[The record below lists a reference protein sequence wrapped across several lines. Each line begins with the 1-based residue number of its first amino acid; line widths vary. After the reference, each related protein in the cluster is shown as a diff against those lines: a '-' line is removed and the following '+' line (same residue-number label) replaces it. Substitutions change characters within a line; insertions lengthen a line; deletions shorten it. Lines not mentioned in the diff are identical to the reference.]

1 MGSRGRGVSNRGKQ
15 RMKKMDTKMLH
26 ISEVRVAE
34 RIRKDNGGLEE
45 LANDIHEHGLIN
57 PITVMEQSEGGYVLI
72 AGLRRL
78 KAMERMGAKE
88 IRATVM
94 TALEA
99 DEMLMLEIAENEQR
113 KEFTVSEKL
122 AFAEKLKAVE
132 AEKAK
137 QRQIRKSSNFVVANR
152 PPQTKHAETGKARDI
167 VAQKAGFT
175 STTQMRRAQAVSE
188 SRPDLMEQVDKGEK
202 SISGAYSD
210 MQRGTTGGE
219 KPKADDGVLA
229 GLIQEKPVEVPEFD
243 VYRPAS
249 EPAPGNVRT
258 VKGAD
263 HEHLLEN
270 PIYSRLYD
278 SYNEAV
284 QQANLV
290 RGEMRTRCVGYERR
304 IRGYEENIQTMR
316 RTIETLR
323 AENERLRTQLGG
335 AAHA

>member
-1 MGSRGRGVSNRGKQ
+1 
-15 RMKKMDTKMLH
+15 MKKMDTKMLH

-45 LANDIHEHGLIN
+45 LANDIREHGLIN

-219 KPKADDGVLA
+219 KPKTDDGVLA

-243 VYRPAS
+243 VYRPAL

>member
-1 MGSRGRGVSNRGKQ
+1 
-15 RMKKMDTKMLH
+15 MKKMDTKMLH

-219 KPKADDGVLA
+219 KPKTDDGVLA

-304 IRGYEENIQTMR
+304 IRGYEENIQAMR
-316 RTIETLR
+316 RTIENLR
-323 AENERLRTQLGG
+323 MENERLRAQLGG
-335 AAHA
+335 ATHA

>member
-1 MGSRGRGVSNRGKQ
+1 
-15 RMKKMDTKMLH
+15 MKKMDTKMLH

-188 SRPDLMEQVDKGEK
+188 GRPDLMEQVDKGEK

>member
-1 MGSRGRGVSNRGKQ
+1 
-15 RMKKMDTKMLH
+15 MKKMDTKMLH

-202 SISGAYSD
+202 SITGAYSD

-219 KPKADDGVLA
+219 KPKADDGVLT

-284 QQANLV
+284 QQTNLL

>member
-1 MGSRGRGVSNRGKQ
+1 
-15 RMKKMDTKMLH
+15 MKKMDTKMLH

-219 KPKADDGVLA
+219 KPKTDDGVLA
-229 GLIQEKPVEVPEFD
+229 RLIQEKPVEVPEFD

-284 QQANLV
+284 QQTNLL

>member
-1 MGSRGRGVSNRGKQ
+1 
-15 RMKKMDTKMLH
+15 MKMMDTKMLH

-210 MQRGTTGGE
+210 MQRGTTEGE

>member
-1 MGSRGRGVSNRGKQ
+1 
-15 RMKKMDTKMLH
+15 MKKMDTKMLH

-219 KPKADDGVLA
+219 KPKTDDGVLA

-284 QQANLV
+284 QQTNLL

-316 RTIETLR
+316 RAIENLR

-335 AAHA
+335 ATHA

>member
-1 MGSRGRGVSNRGKQ
+1 
-15 RMKKMDTKMLH
+15 MKKMDTKMLH

-284 QQANLV
+284 QQTNLL

>member
-1 MGSRGRGVSNRGKQ
+1 
-15 RMKKMDTKMLH
+15 MKKLDTKMLH

-132 AEKAK
+132 AEKA
-137 QRQIRKSSNFVVANR
+137 RVRKSAGGKGGLGQDVANWPHLQEQGR
-152 PPQTKHAETGKARDI
+152 SRDI

-219 KPKADDGVLA
+219 KPKEDDGVLA

>member
-1 MGSRGRGVSNRGKQ
+1 
-15 RMKKMDTKMLH
+15 MKKMDTKMLH

-132 AEKAK
+132 AEKA
-137 QRQIRKSSNFVVANR
+137 RVRKSAGGKGGLGQDVANWPHLQEQGR
-152 PPQTKHAETGKARDI
+152 SRDI

-219 KPKADDGVLA
+219 KPKTDDGVLA

-316 RTIETLR
+316 RTIENLR

-335 AAHA
+335 ATHA

>member
-1 MGSRGRGVSNRGKQ
+1 
-15 RMKKMDTKMLH
+15 MKKMDKNMEKMETRLLPVGS
-26 ISEVRVAE
+26 IRVAE

-45 LANDIHEHGLIN
+45 LANDIREHGLIN
-57 PITVMEQSEGGYVLI
+57 PITVMEQTEGGYVLI

-78 KAMERMGAKE
+78 KAMELLGAKE

-99 DEMLMLEIAENEQR
+99 AEMLMLEIAENEQR

-219 KPKADDGVLA
+219 KPKTDDGVLA

-284 QQANLV
+284 QQTNLL

>member
-1 MGSRGRGVSNRGKQ
+1 
-15 RMKKMDTKMLH
+15 MKKLDTKMLH

-219 KPKADDGVLA
+219 KPKTDDGVLA

>member
-1 MGSRGRGVSNRGKQ
+1 
-15 RMKKMDTKMLH
+15 MKRMDTKLLP
-26 ISEVRVAE
+26 ISSIQVAE
-34 RIRKDNGGLEE
+34 RIRKDNGGLDE
-45 LANDIHEHGLIN
+45 LAGDIREHGLIN

>member
-1 MGSRGRGVSNRGKQ
+1 
-15 RMKKMDTKMLH
+15 MKKMDTKMLH

-45 LANDIHEHGLIN
+45 LANDIREHGLIN
-57 PITVMEQSEGGYVLI
+57 PITVMEQTYGGYVLI

-219 KPKADDGVLA
+219 KPKTDDGVLA

>member
-1 MGSRGRGVSNRGKQ
+1 MKQ
-15 RMKKMDTKMLH
+15 MDTKMLR
-26 ISEVRVAE
+26 IGEVQVAE

-45 LANDIHEHGLIN
+45 LAGDIREHGLIN
-57 PITVMEQSEGGYVLI
+57 PITVMEQTEGGYVLI

-122 AFAEKLKAVE
+122 AFAEKLKAIE

-137 QRQIRKSSNFVVANR
+137 QRQIRKASKMDENFVVANR
-152 PPQTKHAETGKARDI
+152 PPQTKRAEAGKARDI

-188 SRPDLMEQVDKGEK
+188 GRPDLMEQVDKGEK

-258 VKGAD
+258 IKGAD

-284 QQANLV
+284 QQVNLV
-290 RGEMRTRCVGYERR
+290 CGEMRTRCVGYERR

-316 RTIETLR
+316 RTIENLR

>member
-1 MGSRGRGVSNRGKQ
+1 
-15 RMKKMDTKMLH
+15 MKKMDTKMLH

-219 KPKADDGVLA
+219 KPKTDDGVLA

-284 QQANLV
+284 QQVNLV

>member
-1 MGSRGRGVSNRGKQ
+1 
-15 RMKKMDTKMLH
+15 MKKMDTKMLH

-45 LANDIHEHGLIN
+45 LANDIREHGLIN

-78 KAMERMGAKE
+78 KATEQLGAKE

-219 KPKADDGVLA
+219 KPKTDDGVLA

-284 QQANLV
+284 QQTNLL

>member
-15 RMKKMDTKMLH
+15 RMKKMDTKMLPVSS
-26 ISEVRVAE
+26 IQVAE
-34 RIRKDNGGLEE
+34 RIRKDNGGLDE
-45 LANDIHEHGLIN
+45 LAGDIREHGLIN

-78 KAMERMGAKE
+78 KATEQLGAKE

-219 KPKADDGVLA
+219 KPKTDDGVLA

-284 QQANLV
+284 QQTNLL

>member
-1 MGSRGRGVSNRGKQ
+1 
-15 RMKKMDTKMLH
+15 MKKMDTKMLR

-45 LANDIHEHGLIN
+45 LAGDIREHGLIN
-57 PITVMEQSEGGYVLI
+57 PITVMEQTEGGYVLI

-78 KAMERMGAKE
+78 RAMEQLGAKE

-132 AEKAK
+132 AEKA
-137 QRQIRKSSNFVVANR
+137 RVRKSAGGKGGLDQDVANWPHLQEQGR
-152 PPQTKHAETGKARDI
+152 SRDI

-188 SRPDLMEQVDKGEK
+188 GRPDLMEQVDKGEK

-210 MQRGTTGGE
+210 MQRKMPNHE
-219 KPKADDGVLA
+219 EPQAAVKAKADDDVLA

-316 RTIETLR
+316 RTIENLR

>member
-1 MGSRGRGVSNRGKQ
+1 
-15 RMKKMDTKMLH
+15 MKRMDTKLLP
-26 ISEVRVAE
+26 ISSIQVAE

-188 SRPDLMEQVDKGEK
+188 GRPDLMEQVDKGEK

-219 KPKADDGVLA
+219 KPKTDDGVLA

-284 QQANLV
+284 QQTNLL

>member
-1 MGSRGRGVSNRGKQ
+1 
-15 RMKKMDTKMLH
+15 MKKMDTKMLH

-57 PITVMEQSEGGYVLI
+57 PITVMEQSDGGYVLI

-78 KAMERMGAKE
+78 KAMELLGAKE

-137 QRQIRKSSNFVVANR
+137 QRQIRKASNFVVANR

-219 KPKADDGVLA
+219 KPKTDDGVLA

-270 PIYSRLYD
+270 PISSRLYD

-284 QQANLV
+284 QQTNLL

>member
-1 MGSRGRGVSNRGKQ
+1 
-15 RMKKMDTKMLH
+15 MKKMDTKMLH

-45 LANDIHEHGLIN
+45 LANDIREHGLIN
-57 PITVMEQSEGGYVLI
+57 PITVMEQTEGGYVLI

-78 KAMERMGAKE
+78 KAMELLGAEE

-219 KPKADDGVLA
+219 KPKTDDGVLA

-284 QQANLV
+284 QQTNLL

>member
-1 MGSRGRGVSNRGKQ
+1 
-15 RMKKMDTKMLH
+15 MKKMDTKMLH

-202 SISGAYSD
+202 SITGAYSD

-219 KPKADDGVLA
+219 KPKTDDGVLA

-284 QQANLV
+284 QQTNLL

>member
-1 MGSRGRGVSNRGKQ
+1 
-15 RMKKMDTKMLH
+15 MKKMDTKMLH
-26 ISEVRVAE
+26 ISEVRVEE
-34 RIRKDNGGLEE
+34 RIRKDNGGLDE
-45 LANDIHEHGLIN
+45 LAGDIREHGLIN

-132 AEKAK
+132 AEKA
-137 QRQIRKSSNFVVANR
+137 RVRKSAGGKGGLGQDVANWPHLQEQGR
-152 PPQTKHAETGKARDI
+152 SRDI

-210 MQRGTTGGE
+210 MQHGTTGGE
-219 KPKADDGVLA
+219 KPKADGDVLA
-229 GLIQEKPVEVPEFD
+229 GLIQEKPVEVPEYD
-243 VYRPAS
+243 VYRPAL

>member
-1 MGSRGRGVSNRGKQ
+1 MKQ
-15 RMKKMDTKMLH
+15 MDTKMLR
-26 ISEVRVAE
+26 IGEVQVAE
-34 RIRKDNGGLEE
+34 RIRKDNGDLEE
-45 LANDIHEHGLIN
+45 LAGDIREHGLIN
-57 PITVMEQSEGGYVLI
+57 PITVMEQTEGGYVLI

-78 KAMERMGAKE
+78 KAMELLGAEE

-132 AEKAK
+132 AEKA
-137 QRQIRKSSNFVVANR
+137 RARKSAG
-152 PPQTKHAETGKARDI
+152 GKGGLDQDVGNCPHLQEQGRARDI
-167 VAQKAGFT
+167 VAQKAGF
-175 STTQMRRAQAVSE
+175 SSDRQMRRAQAISE

-210 MQRGTTGGE
+210 MQREAAVGE
-219 KPKADDGVLA
+219 QPQEGRKPQKGEEPRADDGVLA
-229 GLIQEKPVEVPEFD
+229 GLIQEKPVEVPEYD
-243 VYRPAS
+243 VYRPAL

-258 VKGAD
+258 VRGAD

-278 SYNEAV
+278 SYNEAL

-316 RTIETLR
+316 RTIENLR

>member
-1 MGSRGRGVSNRGKQ
+1 
-15 RMKKMDTKMLH
+15 MKKMDTKMLH

-45 LANDIHEHGLIN
+45 LANDIREHGLIN

-219 KPKADDGVLA
+219 KPKADDGVLT

>member
-1 MGSRGRGVSNRGKQ
+1 
-15 RMKKMDTKMLH
+15 MKKMDTKMLH

-45 LANDIHEHGLIN
+45 LANDIREHGLIN

-229 GLIQEKPVEVPEFD
+229 GLIQEKPVEVPEYD
-243 VYRPAS
+243 VYRPAL

>member
-1 MGSRGRGVSNRGKQ
+1 
-15 RMKKMDTKMLH
+15 MKMMDTKMLH

-219 KPKADDGVLA
+219 KPKADGDVLA

>member
-1 MGSRGRGVSNRGKQ
+1 
-15 RMKKMDTKMLH
+15 MKMMDTKMLH

-219 KPKADDGVLA
+219 KPKADDGVLT
-229 GLIQEKPVEVPEFD
+229 GLVQEKPVEVPEYD
-243 VYRPAS
+243 VYRPAL

-258 VKGAD
+258 VRGAD

-316 RTIETLR
+316 RTIENLR

-335 AAHA
+335 ATHA

>member
-1 MGSRGRGVSNRGKQ
+1 
-15 RMKKMDTKMLH
+15 MKRMDTKLLPVSS
-26 ISEVRVAE
+26 IQVAE
-34 RIRKDNGGLEE
+34 RIRKDNGGLGE
-45 LANDIHEHGLIN
+45 LAGDIREHGLIN
-57 PITVMEQSEGGYVLI
+57 PITVMEQTEGGYVLI

-78 KAMERMGAKE
+78 KAMELLGAKE

-99 DEMLMLEIAENEQR
+99 AEMLMLEIAENEQR

-152 PPQTKHAETGKARDI
+152 PPQTKRAETGKARDI

-219 KPKADDGVLA
+219 KPKTDDGVLA

-284 QQANLV
+284 QQTNLL

>member
-1 MGSRGRGVSNRGKQ
+1 
-15 RMKKMDTKMLH
+15 MKKMDTKMLH

-219 KPKADDGVLA
+219 KPKTDDGVLA

-323 AENERLRTQLGG
+323 AENERLHAQLGG

>member
-1 MGSRGRGVSNRGKQ
+1 
-15 RMKKMDTKMLH
+15 MKKMDTKMLH

-219 KPKADDGVLA
+219 KPKTDDGVLA

-284 QQANLV
+284 QQTNLL

-304 IRGYEENIQTMR
+304 IRGYEESIQTMR

>member
-1 MGSRGRGVSNRGKQ
+1 
-15 RMKKMDTKMLH
+15 MKKMDTKMLR

-210 MQRGTTGGE
+210 MQRKMPNHE
-219 KPKADDGVLA
+219 EPQAAVKAKADDDVLA

>member
-1 MGSRGRGVSNRGKQ
+1 
-15 RMKKMDTKMLH
+15 MKKMDTKMLH

-45 LANDIHEHGLIN
+45 LANDIREHGLIN

-229 GLIQEKPVEVPEFD
+229 GLIQEKPVEVPEYD
-243 VYRPAS
+243 VYRPAL

-270 PIYSRLYD
+270 PIYSRLYE
-278 SYNEAV
+278 SYNDAV
-284 QQANLV
+284 QQVNLV

>member
-1 MGSRGRGVSNRGKQ
+1 
-15 RMKKMDTKMLH
+15 MKKMDTKMLH

-45 LANDIHEHGLIN
+45 LANDIREHGLIN

-219 KPKADDGVLA
+219 KPKADGDVLA
-229 GLIQEKPVEVPEFD
+229 GLIQEKPVEVPEYD
-243 VYRPAS
+243 VYRPAL

>member
-1 MGSRGRGVSNRGKQ
+1 
-15 RMKKMDTKMLH
+15 MKKMDTKMLH

-45 LANDIHEHGLIN
+45 LANDIREHGLIN
-57 PITVMEQSEGGYVLI
+57 PITVMEQTEGGYVLI

-219 KPKADDGVLA
+219 KPKTDDGVLA

-284 QQANLV
+284 QQTNLL

-335 AAHA
+335 ATHA